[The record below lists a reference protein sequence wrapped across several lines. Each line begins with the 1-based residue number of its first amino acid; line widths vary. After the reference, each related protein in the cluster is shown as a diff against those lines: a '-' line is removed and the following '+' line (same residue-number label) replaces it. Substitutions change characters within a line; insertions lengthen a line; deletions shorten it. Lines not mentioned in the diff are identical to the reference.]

1 MKINFRMMV
10 IIIGG
15 SGLPLL
21 THTTAATVTDIH
33 IRLKTMNDFNVG
45 DHVVLSCK
53 FLVTYRTRI
62 IFDVRLVRGYVVPTK
77 VADVC
82 VGTMTYGAPINVA
95 FLNAKV
101 SHRALRPLVFDLK
114 RTLEV
119 ALTDLRLAGDQIKYG
134 TAQIVFRHFLLRLR
148 IGMLLGI
155 LPRPRRRRRRC
166 RFSL

>member
-1 MKINFRMMV
+1 MIAMNDFRIMA
-10 IIIGG
+10 IFG

-21 THTTAATVTDIH
+21 THATATTITDIH
-33 IRLKTMNDFNVG
+33 MRLKTMNDLNVG
-45 DHVVLSCK
+45 DHVVLSCE
-53 FLVTYRTRI
+53 LLEADRTWI
-62 IFDVRLVRGYVVPTK
+62 VLDVRLVRGDVVPTK

-95 FLNAKV
+95 LFNAKV

-148 IGMLLGI
+148 VGMLGI
-155 LPRPRRRRRRC
+155 LPRRCRRRRRS
-166 RFSL
+166 RFAL